1 MILAE
6 SSPSVEKVGGPMRER
21 LAGFARTLRDNGFK
35 VGLGETRDALAI
47 LTHPVAWRPTSLRSA
62 FRSLFCATHSD
73 WQRFDE
79 IFDAHWLGFH
89 MRRMRAL
96 SGIAAE
102 SQTPARRRSDTVTSQ
117 GSVGQPDHV
126 ERRKE
131 GDGEGVADGRGRQEG
146 ASRFENLATT
156 DFRHITDPA
165 DMARAMRWP
174 SDLRASCGRGWFG
187 ASKSAGAG
195 GGSTCGGRSIA
206 MYRMVERPWTSL
218 GGAARSSRCASSFC
232 STPRAR

>member
-6 SSPSVEKVGGPMRER
+6 SSPSVEKVGAPMRER

-35 VGLGETRDALAI
+35 VGLAETRDALAI
-47 LTHPVAWRPTSLRSA
+47 LTRPVAWRPTSLRSA

-73 WQRFDE
+73 WERFDE

-89 MRRMRAL
+89 MRRMRTL
-96 SGIAAE
+96 SGVAAE
-102 SQTPARRRSDTVTSQ
+102 SRTPARRRSYPVTPQ

-126 ERRKE
+126 ERRKDE
-131 GDGEGVADGRGRQEG
+131 DGKGVADDRGWRLEL
-146 ASRFENLATT
+146 AS
-156 DFRHITDPA
+156 DP
-165 DMARAMRWP
+165 
-174 SDLRASCGRGWFG
+174 RGWFA

-195 GGSTCGGRSIA
+195 GGSTCGVRSIA

>member
-35 VGLGETRDALAI
+35 VGLAETRDALAI
-47 LTHPVAWRPTSLRSA
+47 LTHSVASRPTSLRSA

-73 WQRFDE
+73 WERFDE

-89 MRRMRAL
+89 MRRMHTL

-102 SQTPARRRSDTVTSQ
+102 SRTPARRPSGTVASQ
-117 GSVGQPDHV
+117 GGRGWDRVRSKGSMGQPDNV

-131 GDGEGVADGRGRQEG
+131 GDGRGVADGRGRREG
-146 ASRFENLATT
+146 ASRFENFATT
-156 DFRHITDPA
+156 DFRHITDPG
-165 DMARAMRWP
+165 DMARVHALAERLARVMR
-174 SDLRASCGRGWFG
+174 
-187 ASKSAGAG
+187 
-195 GGSTCGGRSIA
+195 
-206 MYRMVERPWTSL
+206 
-218 GGAARSSRCASSFC
+218 SRLV
-232 STPRAR
+232 